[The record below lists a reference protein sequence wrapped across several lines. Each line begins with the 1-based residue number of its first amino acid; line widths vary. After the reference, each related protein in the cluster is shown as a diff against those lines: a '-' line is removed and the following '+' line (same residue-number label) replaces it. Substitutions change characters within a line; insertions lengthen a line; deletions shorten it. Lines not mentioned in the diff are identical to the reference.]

1 MSLRAVAVLCI
12 VLVAA
17 GCEAVAVT
25 VPPEV
30 DLAAIR
36 IVAIET
42 ADLLIDPA
50 PVAVLLRVEAGN
62 RVRRLLPS
70 LVIVQDSDQADAVL
84 RLEVASHGVA
94 PPIFEIVTNVSTG
107 ETSCTAR
114 QHVFLA
120 VAASLATGPQRAIVW
135 QSVLDARRE
144 VELDCRPPR
153 IILGALRTTAPF
165 DRSLVVEIIDDLGR
179 RLAGYTRTE
188 LRPRQTPPPAT
199 P

>member
-1 MSLRAVAVLCI
+1 MSLRAVAVLCSA
-12 VLVAA
+12 LVAA
-17 GCEAVAVT
+17 GCETVAVN

-36 IVAIET
+36 TVAIET
-42 ADLLIDPA
+42 ADLPIDPA

-70 LVIVQDSDQADAVL
+70 LVIVQQSDQADAIL

-94 PPIFEIVTNVSTG
+94 PPTFEIVTNVSTG
-107 ETSCTAR
+107 KTSCTAR
-114 QHVFLA
+114 QYVFLA
-120 VAASLATGPQRAIVW
+120 VAASVATGPERAVVW
-135 QSVLDARRE
+135 QNVLDAQRE
-144 VELDCRPPR
+144 IELDCRPSR
-153 IILGALRTTAPF
+153 VIIGALRTTTPF

-188 LRPRQTPPPAT
+188 LRTRQTPPAT